1 MAATYN
7 RYNEP
12 GWAEGFNS
20 TRAAIG
26 NWQKDQALADL
37 ERQPYSAIGLAD
49 VLPGNQGDGQGG
61 GVPDPAA
68 IQTARAQRRASIMRQ
83 YGDTEDANKELSAN
97 SALGLA
103 DDDLA
108 GRRLR
113 NTSQGLLNTNQ
124 GLTNRRDT
132 IATEGIESGAEQ
144 DGLASEIQGNISKGL
159 QGLTS
164 PDGSPRSP
172 TEDEVLRNRTQAVA
186 EMSQAGLFKQA
197 DAARKALATD
207 ISTKVG
213 MDAEKRGE
221 AGKVAL
227 SAALNGD
234 FTGLIDFT
242 SKYGYGSGH
251 ALMNAVP
258 DGKGNIALTYMNN
271 GQRQQVV
278 KPMKQFMA
286 DMTDAI
292 GIATGPNAAE
302 FVLKANHLR
311 AQDRASDAAAGAS
324 NASSAASAQSVVASK
339 ESVRGSKYDNDRRA
353 LLDADYATPDD
364 ARTPDQ
370 RARIAGYA
378 EKVTDSRPARND
390 PSQKPSVK
398 VNSADGSQ
406 TATFADG
413 TVWQQ
418 GRALAGKPQPW
429 VQTFGPNKGEVRGA
443 LPGVDPQAIPG
454 AQPRGTL
461 KPGQNGTF
469 DYVRR

>member
-12 GWAEGFNS
+12 GWAEGFNA

-26 NWQKDQALADL
+26 NWQKDQALAEL
-37 ERQPYSAIGLAD
+37 ERQPNSAIGLAD
-49 VLPGNQGDGQGG
+49 VIPGNQDDGQGG

-83 YGDTEDANKELSAN
+83 YGETEDANKELSAN
-97 SALGLA
+97 SSLGLA
-103 DDDLA
+103 DA
-108 GRRLR
+108 NTVGQRLR
-113 NTSQGLLNTNQ
+113 NTNQ

-132 IATEGIESGAEQ
+132 ITTQGIESGAEE
-144 DGLASEIQGNISKGL
+144 DGRASEIQGNISKGL

-164 PDGSPRSP
+164 PDGSPRTP
-172 TEDEVLRNRTQAVA
+172 TDDEVLRNRTQAVA

-197 DAARKALATD
+197 DAARKSLATD
-207 ISTKVG
+207 VATKVG

-221 AGKVAL
+221 EGRLAL
-227 SAALNGD
+227 AAAKNGD

-251 ALMNAVP
+251 ALLNAVP
-258 DGKGNIALTYMNN
+258 DGKGKISLTYMNN

-278 KPMKQFMA
+278 KPMKQFMD
-286 DMTDAI
+286 DMTDAV

-311 AQDRASDAAAGAS
+311 AQDRASDASVVSS
-324 NASSAASAQSVVASK
+324 NASAAASAQNVVASK
-339 ESVRGSKYDNDRRA
+339 ESVRGAKYDNDRRA
-353 LLDADYATPDD
+353 LLDAAYATADE

-370 RARIAGYA
+370 KALIAGYA
-378 EKVTDSRPARND
+378 EKVTDGRPARND

-418 GRALAGKPQPW
+418 GRAVSGKPQPW
-429 VQTFGPNKGEVRGA
+429 VQTFGPDKGAVRGA